1 MASNTESIN
10 GSQQLKDSR
19 NRDAVAVFRL
29 QLFKPSE
36 TFITEQASNLQRYD
50 PIYVGRKLF
59 GSPIDRA
66 VAVPNARTW
75 LGRTMQGA
83 AIQALR
89 FSSPFMD
96 EMTQLR
102 QHPKIIH
109 AHFAVDSVYAMPLA
123 DSLGCPLITTLHG
136 FDVTRSEMDMLKS
149 CRPALVNAV
158 LFRKHLTR
166 RGDMFLCVSNF
177 IREAALSRGYPEN
190 KTLVHHIGIDTEART
205 ARTHSGES
213 GLIVHVARLVEKK
226 GTSLLLEAVAKL
238 AVTNSDVKLIVI
250 GDGPLRASLE
260 AKAQRL
266 GISSRVSFLGMLP
279 PDDVK
284 SWDTRAALKAVP
296 SITARDG
303 DREGLPTVITET
315 NALGVPV
322 VAFSS
327 GGIAEAIIHGENGFL
342 SPEHDVDGLVHHMK
356 ILLDNSEL
364 RGRMGRTAR
373 SRVESEFDIRKQT
386 VRLEEIYDE
395 ARGIGHHGR

>member
-1 MASNTESIN
+1 
-10 GSQQLKDSR
+10 
-19 NRDAVAVFRL
+19 
-29 QLFKPSE
+29 
-36 TFITEQASNLQRYD
+36 
-50 PIYVGRKLF
+50 
-59 GSPIDRA
+59 
-66 VAVPNARTW
+66 
-75 LGRTMQGA
+75 
-83 AIQALR
+83 
-89 FSSPFMD
+89 
-96 EMTQLR
+96 
-102 QHPKIIH
+102 
-109 AHFAVDSVYAMPLA
+109 
-123 DSLGCPLITTLHG
+123 
-136 FDVTRSEMDMLKS
+136 
-149 CRPALVNAV
+149 
-158 LFRKHLTR
+158 
-166 RGDMFLCVSNF
+166 
-177 IREAALSRGYPEN
+177 
-190 KTLVHHIGIDTEART
+190 
-205 ARTHSGES
+205 
-213 GLIVHVARLVEKK
+213 
-226 GTSLLLEAVAKL
+226 
-238 AVTNSDVKLIVI
+238 
-250 GDGPLRASLE
+250 
-260 AKAQRL
+260 
-266 GISSRVSFLGMLP
+266 MLP